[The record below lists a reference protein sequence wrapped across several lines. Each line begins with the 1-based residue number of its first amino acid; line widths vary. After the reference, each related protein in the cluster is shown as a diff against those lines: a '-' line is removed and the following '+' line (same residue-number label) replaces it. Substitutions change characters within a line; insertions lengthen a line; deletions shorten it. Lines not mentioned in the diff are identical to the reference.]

1 MRKAN
6 TSKMKMKNA
15 ILTYYF
21 CLNPASHLQQ
31 KMKQI
36 TRFEIRKIDR
46 YRNIKVETVGKAEKS

>member
-1 MRKAN
+1 
-6 TSKMKMKNA
+6 MKIKNA

-46 YRNIKVETVGKAEKS
+46 YRNINVDTVGKAEKS